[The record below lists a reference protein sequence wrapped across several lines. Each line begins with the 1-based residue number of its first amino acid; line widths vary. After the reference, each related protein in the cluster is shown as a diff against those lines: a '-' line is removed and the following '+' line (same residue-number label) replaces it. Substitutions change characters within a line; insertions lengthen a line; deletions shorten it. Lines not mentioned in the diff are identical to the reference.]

1 MRYMIDWSTS
11 RLSDSRTYRKRED
24 DGRSRRSDA
33 WNNGSKGVSE
43 IEAELLNNISFLIPL
58 FPRHT
63 EPSTKVCKIGCM
75 RFPMR
80 HQTWPSITQS
90 LSFTQEL

>member
-43 IEAELLNNISFLIPL
+43 IEAKLLNNISFLAPTGAL
-58 FPRHT
+58 EVTMSVRRSPPNR
-63 EPSTKVCKIGCM
+63 G
-75 RFPMR
+75 
-80 HQTWPSITQS
+80 
-90 LSFTQEL
+90 